1 MWHDPALVVGEIA
14 WRWTFGLI
22 VLLVLAFGF
31 MVYLSTIEVSAPALW
46 LISTR
51 EPAAIA
57 AAFLYMFRDSGWA
70 ATRISLIALPPLGIL
85 WIMIAS
91 IGRAATLRPI
101 FAAGTPESAQ
111 RGRSGWRQL
120 LGLNFLRFS
129 LWVAASI
136 GCAAWLVIAF
146 TAVDDPALS
155 LLIFLAVTSVV
166 FVIWAGLNW
175 MLSIALIF
183 SVRDGADTFESI
195 SLAVDLFSRRFSQ
208 LFVTSSG
215 WGAARGIAFIAG
227 VFLLR
232 GVLSFSG
239 RVPSG
244 FLVIAGLA
252 VALAYLAFADLLYIG
267 RLASYVTIV
276 EGEDEPPSE
285 TPVPV
290 PEYPSDPGWSQLPPE
305 QPA

>member
-1 MWHDPALVVGEIA
+1 MWRDPALVVGEIA

-31 MVYLSTIEVSAPALW
+31 MVYLSTLEVPAPALW

-57 AAFLYMFRDSGWA
+57 AAFLYVFRDSGWA

-91 IGRAATLRPI
+91 IGRAATLQPM
-101 FAAGTPESAQ
+101 FATTPESGQ
-111 RGRSGWRQL
+111 QKSGWRRL

-129 LWVAASI
+129 LWLAASI
-136 GCAAWLVIAF
+136 GCATWLVIAF
-146 TAVDDPALS
+146 TTVDDPALS
-155 LLIFLAVTSVV
+155 LLIFLAVSSVV

-175 MLSIALIF
+175 VVSIALIF

-195 SLAVDLFSRRFSQ
+195 SLAVDLFLKRFSQ

-239 RVPSG
+239 RVPPG

-252 VALAYLAFADLLYIG
+252 LALAYLAFADLLYIG

-276 EGEDEPPSE
+276 EGEDEPSSE
-285 TPVPV
+285 TSMPT
-290 PEYPSDPGWSQLPPE
+290 PEYPSEPAWPHLPPE